1 VGSDDVG
8 SAIAHALHDSGAAV
22 VLVDAADPPWS
33 RRGMSYVDAWY
44 VGGATL
50 DGVDAC
56 FCASVKSI
64 PAVLARGDM
73 IAATTWSWAGVATAL
88 QPAALVVVRF
98 TGARPPFIPPS
109 PALDA
114 LPTIRVRPR
123 ASGTEVVAVTG
134 PQRYPGGGVDFLR
147 DIGGA
152 AFATLAPDLRVDAP
166 RAGRFRTRHEI
177 AERVEAGDVLGA
189 LDGYAVAAPA
199 SGVLRA
205 LCARGARVAAGQ
217 TLVEIDRSGDAQA
230 CFGVQEPARAVA
242 ERVCVVV
249 RNALARSASAERVM
263 AG

>member
-1 VGSDDVG
+1 MRRNRYERDRPVIIVVGCDDVG
-8 SAIAHALHDSGAAV
+8 SAIAHGFHDSGAAV
-22 VLVDAADPPWS
+22 VLIDAADPPWS

-88 QPAALVVVRF
+88 QPAAL
-98 TGARPPFIPPS
+98 I
-109 PALDA
+109 
-114 LPTIRVRPR
+114 
-123 ASGTEVVAVTG
+123 VAADE
-134 PQRYPGGGVDFLR
+134 RS
-147 DIGGA
+147 A
-152 AFATLAPDLRVDAP
+152 AFEALAPDLRVDAP
-166 RAGRFRTRHEI
+166 HAGRFRTRHEI

-217 TLVEIDRSGDAQA
+217 TLVEIDRTGDPQA
-230 CFGVQEPARAVA
+230 CFGVKEPARAVA
-242 ERVCVVV
+242 QRVRARV
-249 RNALARSASAERVM
+249 RGAMASASTERVM
-263 AG
+263 AV